1 VLKIRHYAKP
11 QTVGCY
17 FKTIPMRPISIILL
31 CFLSLCFIQK
41 TNGQSR
47 ETKKLIKEVK
57 RNIKSH
63 SIVKDSI
70 DWTELNKTLKSISYT
85 NNHNS
90 DKEKV
95 YGVFIKFLKQ
105 AGDSHSLF
113 VSKEISSGIKNSQ
126 AENIYTTSKYLGE
139 NIGYLKIPYCFTF
152 DYQKDLTFADTIV
165 KQIEQLD
172 SYEIDKWIIDL
183 RDNKGGNVWPML
195 SGLTPIIGDG
205 LINYSIGNSTENPN
219 FIKQG
224 SITNSRTSTLI
235 YKTKRKFKKLAVLV
249 NNYTASSGEMLA
261 ISLLGFKETKC
272 FGGKTSGL
280 TTSNRTFNFNDGT
293 ILFLSTGFMADK
305 NKKVYRD
312 GITPDIV
319 FGTDLNEDEI
329 ITEIIKWFKE

>member
-1 VLKIRHYAKP
+1 
-11 QTVGCY
+11 
-17 FKTIPMRPISIILL
+17 MRPISIVLL
-31 CFLSLCFIQK
+31 CFLFLSFTHK

-57 RNIKSH
+57 RNIKNL

-70 DWTELNKTLKSISYT
+70 EWTELDKTLKSISYA
-85 NNHNS
+85 NRHNS

-95 YGVFIKFLKQ
+95 YAVFIKFLKQ

-126 AENIYTTSKYLGE
+126 TESIYTTSKYLGE
-139 NIGYLKIPYCFTF
+139 HIGYLKIPHCFTF
-152 DYQKDLTFADTIV
+152 DYQKDLTFADTII

-172 SYEIDKWIIDL
+172 RYEIDKWIIDL

-205 LINYSIGNSTENPN
+205 LINYSIGNNTENPN

-224 SITNSRTSTLI
+224 SFTISGTSTLI

-249 NNYTASSGEMLA
+249 NNLTASSGEMLA
-261 ISLLGFKETKC
+261 ISLLGFKDTKC
-272 FGGKTSGL
+272 FGRKTRGL
-280 TTSNRTFNFNDGT
+280 TTSNRTFNFSDGT
-293 ILFLSTGFMADK
+293 MLFLSTGFMADK

-319 FGTDLNEDEI
+319 FETDLSDDEI
-329 ITEIIKWFKE
+329 ITEVIKWLKEENSSQ